1 VQLDHEFSVPV
12 PAEQAWAVLLDIER
26 IAPCLPGATV
36 TKVEGRDFEGSVKVK
51 VGPITL
57 TYAGEAS
64 FTEIDEAGRRAVI
77 SARGKEARGSG
88 TANATITAQL
98 TGDGGSTAVTVRTDL
113 AITGRPAQFGR
124 GVMNDVGA
132 KLLGRFADRLAQQ
145 LAETS
150 QQAPGSG
157 QAAERERAPERE
169 QAAGPEQA
177 PQPAAQPAVAGAG
190 MADGSAA
197 ASRATGAATAAHP
210 PAVPLTGHP
219 AVPSASQSGVP
230 STSQP
235 RRPEA
240 DDAID
245 LLEAAGLPVLKRLV
259 PAMAGLALLGLATAA
274 VRRRRG

>member
-36 TKVEGRDFEGSVKVK
+36 TKVDGRDFEGSVKVK

-98 TGDGGSTAVTVRTDL
+98 TGNGGSTAVTVRTDL

-150 QQAPGSG
+150 QQAPGSK
-157 QAAERERAPERE
+157 QAAE
-169 QAAGPEQA
+169 PEQA
-177 PQPAAQPAVAGAG
+177 PEPEQAAEPEQAPEPATPAAKPAV
-190 MADGSAA
+190 DD
-197 ASRATGAATAAHP
+197 TGTA
-210 PAVPLTGHP
+210 
-219 AVPSASQSGVP
+219 
-230 STSQP
+230 
-235 RRPEA
+235 E
-240 DDAID
+240 DAID
-245 LLEAAGLPVLKRLV
+245 LLEAAGLPVLKRLA
-259 PAMAGLALLGLATAA
+259 PALAGLALLGLATAA
-274 VRRRRG
+274 VRWRRS